1 MALDANHLL
10 YRGYYYDF
18 ELYYRDEFTG
28 GLGLYYLGSR
38 YYDANIGRFI
48 SPDDISYLGANGDL
62 NAYNL
67 YAYCGNNPVMRVDYG
82 GEFWWTAVIVT
93 TVVSL
98 FVNAISA
105 IKEESSE
112 KNFNKES
119 VVVSTV
125 VNTIGDV
132 ATVMFPNASP
142 WILSAT
148 NAVDVLLENLIDED
162 NSHKPIGE
170 KISETI
176 VSSGVGFFDGLSVR
190 ALGITSEM
198 NKFQAGTEAVK
209 SYLSGIVPNLFKQG
223 FQDFLLDRVI

>member
-1 MALDANHLL
+1 
-10 YRGYYYDF
+10 
-18 ELYYRDEFTG
+18 
-28 GLGLYYLGSR
+28 
-38 YYDANIGRFI
+38 
-48 SPDDISYLGANGDL
+48 
-62 NAYNL
+62 
-67 YAYCGNNPVMRVDYG
+67 
-82 GEFWWTAVIVT
+82 
-93 TVVSL
+93 
-98 FVNAISA
+98 
-105 IKEESSE
+105 
-112 KNFNKES
+112 
-119 VVVSTV
+119 
-125 VNTIGDV
+125 
-132 ATVMFPNASP
+132 MFPNASP